1 MSKSGPPKS
10 FDRRSF
16 IGASA
21 GLGAAGFSLAGND
34 PQRLSLWVDDQ
45 LNPTL
50 TDYRSGME

>member
-1 MSKSGPPKS
+1 MSKSETPKS

-21 GLGAAGFSLAGND
+21 GLGAAGFALPGNA
-34 PQRLSLWVDDQ
+34 PQRLSIWVDDQ